1 MLAHGDIEM
10 GHARALLS
18 LTFEQQGSV
27 AREIAAN
34 HLNVRQAEALVR
46 TMLAGKKPASQDK
59 VDADTRGLE
68 NRLATRLGQKV
79 TIQHSAKGKGKLVIS
94 YNSLDELDGILHH
107 FGELD

>member
-18 LTFEQQGSV
+18 LSFEQQGSV
-27 AREIAAN
+27 AREIAAQ

-46 TMLAGKKPASQDK
+46 KMLSAKPSKPGAK
-59 VDADTRGLE
+59 VDADTRSLE
-68 NRLATRLGQKV
+68 NKLGQKLGQRV
-79 TIQHSAKGKGKLVIS
+79 NLQHTAKGKGKLVIS

-107 FGELD
+107 FGDLN